1 MAPFWS
7 NNTCSP
13 YSTPSAPCSS
23 AGLVQYA
30 VNVSAESLEASIADY
45 RATLD
50 FISKRNIRLVI
61 RNTGHD
67 YFGKSTG
74 PGALALW
81 THYLK
86 DIDLVDYNAT
96 FYTGKAFRLGAGV
109 QVFEAY
115 EAATQA
121 NLTVVGGDCT
131 TVGIAGGYT
140 QGGGHGPLSST
151 FGLSADNVLQWEVIT
166 AAGEYLVVNPSS
178 PHKDLYWALSGGG
191 GGTYAAVL
199 AVTVRAHPQVRA
211 SGATFS
217 ALQGNVS
224 TGVFY
229 NVVSVFLDALPAL
242 ADAGVWS
249 SWLVIDGEFALIP
262 ALGPNV
268 DINTLQALLN
278 PTLAALNESGMTYA
292 FSIDEFE
299 TFQQAFNAV
308 VPVNNVT
315 GDNIAGRLMPRSV
328 LENNSSAVLGAI
340 DYIVGAG
347 GVFSGVSTNVSA
359 FPSNVENSVNPLW
372 RSTIFNSV
380 IALAWDKENFTANV
394 PLQEEVTY
402 GFMAR
407 LEEITP
413 GGGSYINE
421 GDPNQPNF
429 QEAFYGAHY
438 TELEGIKDKYD
449 PGEVFYGR
457 TVVGSERWEAQL
469 DGRLCR
475 N

>member
-1 MAPFWS
+1 MHILVQVLALGLALSAGAQAGKTTRATKFPVERAKTFDNTTNPSPGTCRCYPGDLCWPTVLEWEAFNETIGGRLVATTPLAAVCHYDDFTAYDADACAALVDEWPLPETHYLSSSSPMAPFWS

-249 SWLVIDGEFALIP
+249 SWFVIDGEFALIP
-262 ALGPNV
+262 VLGPNV

-278 PTLAALNESGMTYA
+278 PTLAALNESGMTYGQYHHA
-292 FSIDEFE
+292 RSMD
-299 TFQQAFNAV
+299 
-308 VPVNNVT
+308 
-315 GDNIAGRLMPRSV
+315 GDHCAYLLP
-328 LENNSSAVLGAI
+328 
-340 DYIVGAG
+340 
-347 GVFSGVSTNVSA
+347 
-359 FPSNVENSVNPLW
+359 
-372 RSTIFNSV
+372 
-380 IALAWDKENFTANV
+380 
-394 PLQEEVTY
+394 
-402 GFMAR
+402 
-407 LEEITP
+407 
-413 GGGSYINE
+413 
-421 GDPNQPNF
+421 
-429 QEAFYGAHY
+429 
-438 TELEGIKDKYD
+438 
-449 PGEVFYGR
+449 
-457 TVVGSERWEAQL
+457 
-469 DGRLCR
+469 
-475 N
+475 